1 VWTVTLRALSEV
13 EVHVL
18 DRITFLKITEE
29 YPGIGDK
36 LRRYCQQHDQV
47 PELLK
52 MSGDDRRE
60 YPRHSIL
67 LHARSILLDNFLK
80 KSKRSFKGEIF
91 DISRQGLAFTIR
103 ISRSNNARLLLGRHI
118 MTTIVIGD
126 DELPP
131 QNGVIVGVR
140 LYEPIMQDYSIHVK
154 LFKKIDKSVFKS
166 ILSATGFNINQ
177 LK

>member
-1 VWTVTLRALSEV
+1 MVR
-13 EVHVL
+13 
-18 DRITFLKITEE
+18 
-29 YPGIGDK
+29 
-36 LRRYCQQHDQV
+36 V
-47 PELLK
+47 PDLLK

-60 YPRHSIL
+60 YPRHSII
-67 LHARSILLDNFLK
+67 LHSRSVLLDNFGK
-80 KSKRSFKGEIF
+80 KGKRSFKGEIF

-103 ISRSNNARLLLGRHI
+103 ISSSDNARLLLGRHI
-118 MTTIVIGD
+118 MITIVIGD

-154 LFKKIDKSVFKS
+154 LFKKIDKSIFKN
-166 ILSATGFNINQ
+166 ILSVSALNINN